1 MSLIEHIPT
10 PADHAARRAR
20 MGAPIAKRPISM
32 WHYQRL
38 AEQEA
43 AREKALQAILAKYRC
58 AVDTSGPLFTAK
70 PIRVW
75 TPFLRARRAVRLVAY
90 IWGVTVEDIM
100 GSRRSAVLVS
110 ARHAAIY
117 VVAKITEWS
126 LPELGKRF
134 GGRDHT
140 TILHALKK
148 IGASKPRRA
157 YQSRAIA
164 AKAVAT

>member
-1 MSLIEHIPT
+1 
-10 PADHAARRAR
+10 
-20 MGAPIAKRPISM
+20 M

>member
-1 MSLIEHIPT
+1 MSLIDYVPT

-20 MGAPIAKRPISM
+20 MGAPIANRPISM

-58 AVDTSGPLFTAK
+58 AVDTSGALFTAK

-148 IGASKPRRA
+148 TGASKPRRA

-164 AKAVAT
+164 TKAVAT